1 MNNKKKRIKFVKD
14 VNTKLISL
22 GATIKSQDERSTVYS
37 LGTCTLRIYDES
49 DHKEVFSIFSRFEA
63 CNKLTGK
70 YNAKHNYHG
79 IDGQFGLCGWEEYL
93 NEIAEHENN

>member
-14 VNTKLISL
+14 ANKHLLSL

-37 LGTCTLRIYDES
+37 LGTCTLKIYDES
-49 DHKEVFSIFSRFEA
+49 DHKEVFSIFGRFEG
-63 CNKLTGK
+63 CNELTGK
-70 YNAKHNYHG
+70 YNAKYNYHG